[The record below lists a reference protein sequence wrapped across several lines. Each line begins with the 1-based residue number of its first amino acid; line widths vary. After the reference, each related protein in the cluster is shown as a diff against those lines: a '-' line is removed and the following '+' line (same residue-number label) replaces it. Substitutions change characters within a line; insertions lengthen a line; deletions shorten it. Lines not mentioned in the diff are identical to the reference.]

1 MWGACHLPS
10 GLSQICINTTP
21 AIKRTYNR
29 NSKFV
34 TCFNKFLTLFSVA
47 VRVCFVFWLLFSF
60 DLRRSRY
67 ICFTTGPAEVEWEG
81 NIAAA
86 LEAIWFYN
94 LVFLRFYTCHYCPA
108 DSVTSCRSC
117 GLSVSSFQFV
127 RVTVVLLT
135 PCHCVGAT
143 ADLQGWQEI
152 QTPLRRSIHV

>member
-1 MWGACHLPS
+1 MC
-10 GLSQICINTTP
+10 
-21 AIKRTYNR
+21 
-29 NSKFV
+29 
-34 TCFNKFLTLFSVA
+34 
-47 VRVCFVFWLLFSF
+47 VCFVFWLLFSF

-152 QTPLRRSIHV
+152 QTPLRRSIHVWSSRVSQKEIDRQEGTKELLFSSSTLYFVLIHTYSVFFNRN